1 MKNKISNILIEVLF
15 LFGFIPFAAQAYGD
29 EKPQKMEDGT
39 DIIYSSAVP
48 KWVPPQ
54 LDTLLPD
61 WMHLDASWTA
71 QPIFNLSGGS
81 GQTSS
86 YADQWGLN
94 LTLSSGM
101 SKKDSEKSEFD
112 RWSLHGN
119 FGLQLGNPA
128 YSDAVSSVFSPQSIY
143 YTQGFWLRGLYVE
156 RESDQFDIQIGPSM
170 TINSFVD
177 ADVYTYPI
185 NSTINNTLNIQVPGF
200 GFDPY
205 SSWGASVDFNITN
218 ALTVKYGIFQLSS
231 VRGQNTDKA
240 NDYLGWNLSTSTADG
255 LVQALKFEYAYA
267 SPGDGLKVC
276 LDNIKAGKYLQ
287 ANSGCQKLGAV
298 ENNLPKPVIQLGGYT
313 AGWQFPYLDGS
324 DQVGGR
330 INGVFIHA
338 TSVPLKLPFGHG
350 TSLWASALL
359 GSNQEINQVPFVIM
373 AGSISQGVIP
383 SRPFD
388 QFVLAFSRS
397 SISGNSN
404 YNGSKQVFSGMAEL
418 DYVIKLNERF
428 SIEPGIQFIF
438 NPSGNSQ
445 YATIVA
451 PTLQVTF
458 AF

>member
-1 MKNKISNILIEVLF
+1 MKNKVSNVLIWVLF
-15 LFGFIPFAAQAYGD
+15 LYGVMPFSAQAHGD
-29 EKPQKMEDGT
+29 EKPPKKEDGT
-39 DIIYSSAVP
+39 DIIYSPPAP

-119 FGLQLGNPA
+119 LGLQLGNPA
-128 YSDAVSSVFSPQSIY
+128 YSDAVSSVFSLQSIY

-156 RESDQFDIQIGPSM
+156 RESDGLDIKFGPSM

-177 ADVYTYPI
+177 SDVYTYPV

-218 ALTVKYGIFQLSS
+218 ALTVKYGIFQLTS

-240 NDYLGWNLSTSTADG
+240 NDYLGWNLSTSAADG

-267 SPGDGLKVC
+267 PQGDGLKVC
-276 LDNIKAGKYLQ
+276 LDKLAVGNYLR
-287 ANSGCQKLGAV
+287 ANDGCQKLGAI
-298 ENNLPKPVIQLGGYT
+298 ENNLPKPVLQLGGYT

-330 INGVFIHA
+330 INGVFIHG

-350 TSLWASALL
+350 TSLWASAVL
-359 GSNQEINQVPFVIM
+359 GSSPEINQVPLTIM

-397 SISGNSN
+397 SISGDSN
-404 YNGSKQVFSGMAEL
+404 YNGSKQVYSGLAEL

-438 NPSGNSQ
+438 NPSGNSE
-445 YATIVA
+445 YATIIA
-451 PTLQVTF
+451 PTLQMTF

>member
-1 MKNKISNILIEVLF
+1 VKNELSNVLIWVLF
-15 LFGFIPFAAQAYGD
+15 LCGLMPFAAQAHGD
-29 EKPQKMEDGT
+29 VKPEKMEDGT
-39 DIIYSSAVP
+39 DIIHSPPAP

-61 WMHLDASWTA
+61 WMHVDASWTA
-71 QPIFNLSGGS
+71 QPIFNFSGGS

-86 YADQWGLN
+86 YADQWGIN

-119 FGLQLGNPA
+119 LSLQLGNPA
-128 YSDAVSSVFSPQSIY
+128 YSETISSVFSLQSIN
-143 YTQGFWLRGLYVE
+143 YTQGLWLRGLYVE
-156 RESDQFDIQIGPSM
+156 REGDLFDIKFGPSM
-170 TINSFVD
+170 VLNSFVD
-177 ADVYTYPI
+177 SDVYAYSI

-218 ALTVKYGIFQLSS
+218 ALTVKYGIFQLTS

-240 NDYLGWNLSTSTADG
+240 NDYLGWNLSISNTDG

-276 LDNIKAGKYLQ
+276 LDQSKVGNYLR
-287 ANSGCQKLGAV
+287 ANAGCQKPGDI
-298 ENNLPKPVIQLGGYT
+298 ENNLPKPALQLGGYT

-324 DQVGGR
+324 DQDGGR
-330 INGVFIHA
+330 INGVFIHG
-338 TSVPLKLPFGHG
+338 TSVPFKLPLGHG
-350 TSLWASALL
+350 TSLWASAVL
-359 GSNQEINQVPFVIM
+359 GSNPEINQVPLTIM

-404 YNGSKQVFSGMAEL
+404 YNGSKQVYSGLVEL
-418 DYVIKLNERF
+418 DYVLKLNERF

-438 NPSGNSQ
+438 NPSGNGE
-445 YATIVA
+445 YATIIA
-451 PTLQVTF
+451 PTLQLTF
-458 AF
+458 VF